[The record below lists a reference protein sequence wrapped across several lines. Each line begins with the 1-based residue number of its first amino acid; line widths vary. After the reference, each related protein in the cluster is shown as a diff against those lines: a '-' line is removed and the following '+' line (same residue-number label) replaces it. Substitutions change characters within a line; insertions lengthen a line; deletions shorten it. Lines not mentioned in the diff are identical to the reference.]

1 MAGRPDPHRP
11 QNPQTRRNPKLWNL
25 DPKEETKRT
34 MIINQGFMICYLYL
48 TLSEAV
54 CDKHNKSVAM
64 LFDFLIK
71 PQ

>member
-1 MAGRPDPHRP
+1 
-11 QNPQTRRNPKLWNL
+11 
-25 DPKEETKRT
+25 
-34 MIINQGFMICYLYL
+34 MICYLYL
-48 TLSEAV
+48 TLSEAL